1 MLGLEQ
7 ARQLIDPIQV
17 SEKRDQ
23 NKLPSSE
30 FSMSSNV
37 KEVFLVQIFDME
49 NFWYG
54 SQGKSKTLL
63 LHETVVVGLIKR
75 LSRTIAKWKNP
86 LLNQKKYCLRD

>member
-49 NFWYG
+49 NF
-54 SQGKSKTLL
+54 
-63 LHETVVVGLIKR
+63 
-75 LSRTIAKWKNP
+75 
-86 LLNQKKYCLRD
+86 